1 MSPQTPRKDL
11 AGSPLGPDIEAA
23 LEDTVESLELM
34 TFMKNADKMRTD
46 PVARHPIT
54 GLIVFPDKRRQGGLI
69 KVGETYFCEVREHES
84 GFGSTIYYADPVIR
98 VDAGFLFDLRPD
110 QVGKLVDALLEAA
123 KEPLLEQARAQI
135 RSQLEKAARTDL
147 EVLRRERD
155 EAAAALDGARAQ
167 LVQSQDEV
175 ARLRLESIG
184 LAERVRELE
193 GAAGSTAATP
203 ARGEGAGGAPSAPA
217 AVPGQDGATWT
228 TLGGPGPMALPIRR
242 PTPEHLESTQLS
254 YSRYFVHVS
263 PDRRVLLVRPHPE
276 GNLPA
281 VGGRL
286 TVPTLG
292 MLRPFSGPEELATR
306 TDPRTGGLLVD
317 IS

>member
-167 LVQSQDEV
+167 LVQSQEEV

-193 GAAGSTAATP
+193 GAAGSTAAAG
-203 ARGEGAGGAPSAPA
+203 ARDGTAGSAPSAPTT
-217 AVPGQDGATWT
+217 GQEGATWT
-228 TLGGPGPMALPIRR
+228 ALGGPGPMALSIRR
-242 PTPEHLESTQLS
+242 PSPEHLESTQLT

-292 MLRPFSGPEELATR
+292 MLRPFSGPEELAAR
-306 TDPRTGGLLVD
+306 ADPRTGGLLVD

>member
-1 MSPQTPRKDL
+1 VSPQPPRKDL
-11 AGSPLGPDIEAA
+11 AGSPLDPLAEAA
-23 LEDTVESLELM
+23 LDDVVESLELL
-34 TFMKNADKMRTD
+34 TFMKNPDKMRTD
-46 PVARHPIT
+46 PVARHPTT
-54 GLIVFPDKRRQGGLI
+54 GLIVFPDKRRQGGTI
-69 KVGETYFCEVREHES
+69 KAGETYFCEVREHES

-135 RSQLEKAARTDL
+135 GSQVERAVRT
-147 EVLRRERD
+147 EMEALRRERD
-155 EAAAALDGARAQ
+155 EAAAALDGARSQ
-167 LVQSQDEV
+167 LGQSQEEA

-184 LAERVRELE
+184 LAERVGELE
-193 GAAGSTAATP
+193 DAAGSAAGAP
-203 ARGEGAGGAPSAPA
+203 ARDLTAGGAPSTPA
-217 AVPGQDGATWT
+217 AVPGQDGAAWT
-228 TLGGPGPMALPIRR
+228 ALSGPGPMALAIRR
-242 PTPEHLESTQLS
+242 PSPEHLESTQLT
-254 YSRYFVHVS
+254 YPRYFVHVS

-292 MLRPFSGPEELATR
+292 MLRPFSGPEELAAR
-306 TDPRTGGLLVD
+306 TDPRSGGLLVD